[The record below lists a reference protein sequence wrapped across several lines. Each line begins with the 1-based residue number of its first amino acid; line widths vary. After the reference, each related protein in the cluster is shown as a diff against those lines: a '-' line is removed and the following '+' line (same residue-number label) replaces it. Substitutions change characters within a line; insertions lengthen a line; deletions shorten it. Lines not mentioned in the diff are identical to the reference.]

1 MAEATAG
8 HEMFMADHFGL
19 RKKKKKKTNVAQGCN
34 YKTLIQNTSE
44 IIIALYS
51 P

>member
-19 RKKKKKKTNVAQGCN
+19 KKKKNVAQGCN